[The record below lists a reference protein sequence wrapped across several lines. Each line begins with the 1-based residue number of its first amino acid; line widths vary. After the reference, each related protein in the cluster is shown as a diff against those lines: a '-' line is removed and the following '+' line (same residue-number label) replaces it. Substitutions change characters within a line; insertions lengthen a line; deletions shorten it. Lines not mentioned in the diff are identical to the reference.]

1 MEEKMNHNFDSLSKE
16 IKKLEF
22 GKDIIKK
29 ALSDV
34 EVKDVNRLEFELGDE
49 VTTYSILES
58 NGNETTVIIST
69 ENCSDLGRKSREY
82 LAGLDA
88 EIIDNGGIPMDL
100 KKTYIIFL
108 SKNDPFNQGRSKYVF
123 RPRSDEDK
131 SIVLPWGPVIVVMTY
146 DKLKKN

>member
-1 MEEKMNHNFDSLSKE
+1 MNHNFDSLSKE

-100 KKTYIIFL
+100 KKTYA
-108 SKNDPFNQGRSKYVF
+108 
-123 RPRSDEDK
+123 
-131 SIVLPWGPVIVVMTY
+131 WC
-146 DKLKKN
+146 